1 MNKKA
6 KRRKLRRRTKSRKGP
21 GLLVRILKRL
31 GVFLFILFLILGLL
45 SIFFN
50 WVTKVN
56 PPEPKEDSALQLE
69 RSQVAN
75 NHYQIG
81 KNWLRKNDAG
91 LWEMYTE
98 GEPFERGV
106 INGKLSQELVNE
118 QEKHFVNRLNEMVP
132 SSFYIRFLKYLIGW
146 FNRDLDEFVPEEYQ
160 LEIYGLSKSAS
171 DEYNFI
177 APNYQRMLNYHAAH
191 DIGHALQNMA
201 MVGCTSF
208 ATWEEKSEDSTL
220 IIARNFDFYVGEE
233 FAENKMVSFVAPDKG
248 HKFMMITWGGM
259 IGVVSGMNEHGMT
272 VTLNAAKSEVPAK
285 AATPI
290 SILGRQILQYATTIE
305 EAYSIAEEH
314 KTFVSESIMI
324 GSAKDNKVAIIE
336 KTPTQIGIY
345 ETKRNYITC
354 ANHFQSESFKTDDLN
369 LQNIKESDSP
379 YRFKRVSE
387 LIRRER
393 QLDVRD
399 AADILRNQK
408 GIGGAELGMGNEKA
422 INQLIAHHSVI
433 FKPKQRLV
441 WVSTAPYQLGKFVA
455 YDLNKIFADT
465 FQLNGKQP
473 ITVDSLT
480 IPVDNF
486 LLSTDYRNF
495 KQFKLLRKELKQAT
509 KDRTDL
515 HADFERSFLM
525 LNPELFKTHA
535 LLGDYYKAKDDCET
549 AREHY
554 EMALTK
560 EIPKK
565 EESDQLNKKIEECE
579 E

>member
-6 KRRKLRRRTKSRKGP
+6 KRRKLRRTKSRKGA
-21 GLLVRILKRL
+21 GLLLRILKRL
-31 GVFLFILFLILGLL
+31 GILLFILFLVLGLL
-45 SIFFN
+45 SILFN
-50 WVTKVN
+50 WATKVN
-56 PPEPKEDSALQLE
+56 PPEPTDESALALK
-69 RSQVAN
+69 RSQVAE

-98 GEPFERGV
+98 GKPFERGV
-106 INGKLSQELVNE
+106 INGKLSKELVQE
-118 QEKHFVNRLNEMVP
+118 QEKHFVSQLNEIVP
-132 SSFYIRFLKYLIGW
+132 SPFYIRFLKYLIGW
-146 FNRDLDEFVPEEYQ
+146 FNRDLDEFIPEEFQ
-160 LEIYGLSKSAS
+160 LEIFGVSKSAS
-171 DEYNFI
+171 EEYDFI

-208 ATWEEKSEDSTL
+208 ATWEGKSEDSTL

-233 FAENKMVSFVAPDKG
+233 FAENKMVSFIAPDQG
-248 HKFMMITWGGM
+248 HKFMMVTWGGM
-259 IGVVSGMNEHGMT
+259 IGVVSGMNEHGLT
-272 VTLNAAKSEVPAK
+272 ITLNAAKSEVPDK

-290 SILGRQILQYATTIE
+290 SILGRQILQYASTIE

-314 KTFVSESIMI
+314 KTFVSESLMI
-324 GSAKDNKVAIIE
+324 GSAKDKEVAIIE

-345 ETKRNYITC
+345 KTKRNYISC
-354 ANHFQSESFKTDDLN
+354 SNHFQSETFKSDDLN
-369 LQNIKESDSP
+369 LQNIAESDSP
-379 YRFKRVSE
+379 YRFKRVTE

-393 QLDVRD
+393 QIDVRD

-433 FKPKQRLV
+433 FKPEQRLV
-441 WVSTAPYQLGKFVA
+441 WVSTAPYQLGKFIA

-465 FQLNGKQP
+465 FQLKSEQP
-473 ITVDSLT
+473 ITIDSLT

-495 KQFKLLRKELKQAT
+495 KQYQLLKKELKQLT
-509 KDRTDL
+509 KDKEDL
-515 HADFERSFLM
+515 PTDFEKNFLM
-525 LNPELFKTHA
+525 LNPEMYLTHA
-535 LLGDYYKAKDDCET
+535 MLGDYHKTKNDCSTAKK
-549 AREHY
+549 HY
-554 EMALTK
+554 EVALTK

-565 EESDQLNKKIEECE
+565 AETDRLKKEIEACE
-579 E
+579 P